1 MLTALKLNLRISLK
15 SFDSHFWIPAFFV
28 LLRIIP
34 ITSELSY
41 ILLAGYALL
50 GRQQVVESLFL
61 TWFFTL
67 INYEIAPITE
77 FGSLTRY
84 VVLAFCIFSIV
95 MRSNFLKIDRLVIL
109 TLALG
114 LFILIHSIFFSFSP
128 IISILKIISW
138 LSVII
143 ILILAW
149 EGMSTSQ
156 YEYSKKWI
164 TNFLII
170 ILILSLPILFIPEVG
185 HSRNM
190 TNFQG
195 TLNHPQAFGLTAAGL
210 CALLIG
216 QLVSGLS
223 NKFLIFVNIFIS
235 IAFIFFSGSRTAGI
249 SLILAIPISVI
260 TFYLINFSR
269 INLKIRFK
277 LNKYFLIILF
287 LFVPIILHFDTRL
300 YELIISYMTKTE
312 QFNIKSIF
320 VAYKI
325 SREVLYEPMISNIL
339 ENTIFGIGFGIASDP
354 LSMNT
359 IYFNS
364 IPISAPIEKGVLPLA
379 IIEEI
384 GFFGL
389 IFFMIWILM
398 LIKRAGGIN
407 FGALFVLTTFLMF
420 NLGEAGLFSPNG
432 YGLLYL
438 LIISSV
444 IIKPKNFEKR

>member
-1 MLTALKLNLRISLK
+1 
-15 SFDSHFWIPAFFV
+15 
-28 LLRIIP
+28 
-34 ITSELSY
+34 
-41 ILLAGYALL
+41 
-50 GRQQVVESLFL
+50 
-61 TWFFTL
+61 
-67 INYEIAPITE
+67 
-77 FGSLTRY
+77 
-84 VVLAFCIFSIV
+84 
-95 MRSNFLKIDRLVIL
+95 
-109 TLALG
+109 
-114 LFILIHSIFFSFSP
+114 
-128 IISILKIISW
+128 
-138 LSVII
+138 
-143 ILILAW
+143 
-149 EGMSTSQ
+149 MSTSQ

-216 QLVSGLS
+216 KLVSGLS

-249 SLILAIPISVI
+249 SLILAIPISVV
-260 TFYLINFSR
+260 FYLINFSR

-339 ENTIFGIGFGIASDP
+339 ENTILIGFGIASDP

-359 IYFNS
+359 IF
-364 IPISAPIEKGVLPLA
+364 
-379 IIEEI
+379 
-384 GFFGL
+384 
-389 IFFMIWILM
+389 
-398 LIKRAGGIN
+398 
-407 FGALFVLTTFLMF
+407 
-420 NLGEAGLFSPNG
+420 
-432 YGLLYL
+432 
-438 LIISSV
+438 
-444 IIKPKNFEKR
+444 